1 MNSIQEKL
9 KGELTSNEVIESIFN
24 ALENN
29 LMDGKKADLDFK
41 NVIFI
46 NVHFLEK
53 LEKLVQKAKELN
65 IEITIKNVT
74 PSIYK
79 VFHVARDKDIIS
91 VVS

>member
-1 MNSIQEKL
+1 MNGIQEQL
-9 KGELTSNEVIESIFN
+9 KGELTSSEVIENIFN

-29 LMDGKKADLDFK
+29 LMDGKRADLDFK
-41 NVIFI
+41 NVTFI
-46 NVHFLEK
+46 NVHFLER

-65 IEITIKNVT
+65 IEVKIKNVV

-79 VFHVARDKDIIS
+79 VFHVARDKDILS